1 MNDEMKITVHC
12 FFFLG
17 LLLCSG
23 GKSTASV
30 VMIQYVKLSSR
41 QENDSSKI
49 K

>member
-12 FFFLG
+12 FFLG